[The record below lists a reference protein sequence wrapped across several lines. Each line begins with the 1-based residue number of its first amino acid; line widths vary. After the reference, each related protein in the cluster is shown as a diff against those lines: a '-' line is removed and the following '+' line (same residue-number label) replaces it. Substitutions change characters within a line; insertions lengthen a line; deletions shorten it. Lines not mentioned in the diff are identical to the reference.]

1 MLGLIFNGGRKMIIA
16 PNSKVV
22 FMGDSI
28 TDCGRT
34 QPVGEGLFGP
44 FGNGWVNVVVGLIGA
59 AYPAHRL
66 RLVNMGTSGH
76 NVRDLDARWERDV
89 FEQKPDWVAMMI
101 GTNDVWRQFDSPL
114 QPETHV
120 YLEEYAATLEKLV
133 STTVPTVKGMV
144 LMTPF
149 YLEPNRSDAMRAM
162 MDRYGAAVKDI
173 AAKYGTLCVDTQAA
187 MAGLLRNYHSAA
199 VAWDR
204 VHPNIVGHT
213 VLAKSFLDAV
223 GFKWNGK

>member
-1 MLGLIFNGGRKMIIA
+1 MRIG

-44 FGNGWVNVVVGLIGA
+44 YGSGWVNVAAGLLGA

-76 NVRDLDARWERDV
+76 TVRDLDARWQRDV
-89 FEQKPDWVAMMI
+89 FDQKPDWVAVMI

-114 QPETHV
+114 MTETHV
-120 YLEEYAATLEKLV
+120 YPDEYRATLDRLVAATL
-133 STTVPTVKGMV
+133 PRVKGMV

-149 YLEPNRSDAMRAM
+149 YLEPDRRDAMRAT
-162 MDRYGAAVKDI
+162 MDQYGQIVREI
-173 AAKYGTLCVDTQAA
+173 AAQRGTLFVDTQAA
-187 MAGLLRNYHSAA
+187 MTGLLKNYHSAYI
-199 VAWDR
+199 AWDR
-204 VHPNIVGHT
+204 VHPNIIGHT
-213 VLAKSFLDAV
+213 ALARAFLDAV